1 MREYTVHRPEEAAM
15 RRLLEKNT
23 LNATGAILRLA
34 WLQGLLRD
42 EITNLTW
49 DQVSFLDHQIVL
61 PERTVPLSEEMET
74 YLWEMH
80 EMWARTSE
88 YAVFSERY
96 RKRNQALSRRFSSAG
111 FNKSASASLRLISLA
126 VPSPPS
132 KMRTWSPRISRIS
145 VSTNG

>member
-49 DQVSFLDHQIVL
+49 
-61 PERTVPLSEEMET
+61 
-74 YLWEMH
+74 
-80 EMWARTSE
+80 
-88 YAVFSERY
+88 
-96 RKRNQALSRRFSSAG
+96 N
-111 FNKSASASLRLISLA
+111 
-126 VPSPPS
+126 
-132 KMRTWSPRISRIS
+132 
-145 VSTNG
+145 